1 MSQLPRVCALA
12 FAACLAPAFAQT
24 AAPSSKGLPEA
35 YVRSLAE
42 CNFEVDGKDYA
53 NEALMSRNDAEL
65 QQGFRRAMAGYQAD
79 RAQCLR
85 AAAAP
90 HTGNRA
96 VTADLTARLARNDQD
111 AEQPF
116 QRAREAFDAD
126 PLRYFKPM
134 LDDAERGGA
143 RAIVAQA
150 RDYKPVA
157 QQCPPMAMVYP
168 SSPAESQAANRT
180 LTAHRECLLQVANGI
195 RNRIDFQADKF
206 AEAGLRIAN
215 MERYT
220 CARKPGPRCV
230 PDASWRQAAELFSAA
245 NVAAV
250 ERAARAQDQRLD
262 ELKEANAKMVSW
274 REQVNASVH
283 KHNADVA
290 ARENRRVAEEASR
303 RVEQR
308 GSGGS
313 TYYGGGD
320 LQPPPVTIRRDSSVS
335 APGMR

>member
-1 MSQLPRVCALA
+1 MSQLSRLCALA
-12 FAACLAPAFAQT
+12 FTACLAPAFAQT
-24 AAPSSKGLPEA
+24 AAPSAKGLPEE

-42 CNFEVDGKDYA
+42 CSPEVGAGDYA

-90 HTGNRA
+90 HGSNRA

-111 AEQPF
+111 SERPF
-116 QRAREAFDAD
+116 LRAREAFDAD

-150 RDYKPVA
+150 RDHKSVA
-157 QQCPPMAMVYP
+157 QQCQPLAMVHP
-168 SSPAESQAANRT
+168 KSPAESQAANQA
-180 LTAHRECLLQVANGI
+180 LSAHRECLLQVAKGFKAKV
-195 RNRIDFQADKF
+195 DFQAEKF
-206 AEAGLRIAN
+206 AEAGERIAN

-230 PDASWRQAAELFSAA
+230 PDASWRQAADLFSPA

-250 ERAARAQDQRLD
+250 ERAARLQDRRID

-274 REQVNASVH
+274 REQVNAQVH
-283 KHNADVA
+283 LHNADVA
-290 ARENRRVAEEASR
+290 ARNNQRVAEEAAR
-303 RVEQR
+303 RVEPR
-308 GSGGS
+308 SSGG
-313 TYYGGGD
+313 TYYGGGE
-320 LQPPPVTIRRDSSVS
+320 LQPPAVTIRRDSSVS